1 MSDPSSD
8 AHSRV
13 IEEIGSDEETAM
25 LTNHYE
31 TYRAEADYRRERLT
45 DQFRRANWRRTRKAT
60 RTAQPAARPGVVRV
74 RPAA

>member
-1 MSDPSSD
+1 
-8 AHSRV
+8 
-13 IEEIGSDEETAM
+13 M

-45 DQFRRANWRRTRKAT
+45 EQFRRANWRRTRKAR
-60 RTAQPAARPGVVRV
+60 RTAQPVPRHGVVTV

>member
-1 MSDPSSD
+1 
-8 AHSRV
+8 
-13 IEEIGSDEETAM
+13 M

-45 DQFRRANWRRTRKAT
+45 EQFRRANRRRTRT
-60 RTAQPAARPGVVRV
+60 SEPTAQTTPRAGVVRV